1 MLKKPKM
8 LVVGSFVMDLIAPL
22 PQRPNPAKQ

>member
-22 PQRPNPAKQ
+22 SQRPNPAKR